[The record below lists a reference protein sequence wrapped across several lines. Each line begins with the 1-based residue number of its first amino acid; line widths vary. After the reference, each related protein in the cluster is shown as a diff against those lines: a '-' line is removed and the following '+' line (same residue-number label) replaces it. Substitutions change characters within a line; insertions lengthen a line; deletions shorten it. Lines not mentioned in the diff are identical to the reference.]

1 VTEQNAI
8 ALVLNAGVPFIR
20 ETGPLFTFQEAPFFE
35 TLDETFIPLLSLFD
49 RLEAAHIPF
58 RAAVVVPP
66 VLCHLLTDPNLIER
80 YIRYMDNRIAFG
92 VEEMERLEHQPRL
105 RALARH
111 YYDTEV
117 DKRFLFTERY
127 QKNILKTL
135 YYHKQRGRLEFIN
148 SAATNVFFPFYTA
161 QPSVFRA
168 QFEIALRSGR
178 RFFNSVEEGF
188 WLPELGY
195 CGEAGGALQ
204 RHNYAWTIID
214 THGALLASPPPERGS
229 FYPARDP
236 SGVTLFIRDFSA
248 YEEIMNI
255 RGRDPQNGAFRSFF
269 DDAGYELPAEKV
281 KRFLSSNGARTAT
294 GYKYSSRGDGGQTKE
309 VYDIDEGAAAAREK
323 AAAFLKARTDS
334 LAAARE
340 ALGKTP
346 VSVCAYHA
354 DYFGRFWYEGCAF
367 LEALFRAAALRD
379 DVRFV
384 TPSEYLSRRDTSG
397 FQTIQPVFTS
407 EGYNGYAENYLD
419 ASNDWVYRHILRAS
433 ERMSELAGRF
443 HEESDELRER
453 ALNQAARELLLAQDA
468 QWARIISTGEQR
480 LSGEWPQ
487 YARERLETHL
497 RNFTTIYEALGSDY
511 ISTRFLTDLEQ
522 RDNIFPDMNYRV
534 FASR

>member
-1 VTEQNAI
+1 VTGQNAI
-8 ALVLNAGVPFIR
+8 TLVLNAGVPFIR

-35 TLDETFIPLLSLFD
+35 TLDETFIPLLGLFD

-58 RAAVVVPP
+58 RVAIVVPP

-92 VEEMERLEHQPRL
+92 VEEIERLGGNPRL
-105 RALARH
+105 RALAGE

-127 QKNILKTL
+127 QKNILKVL
-135 YYHKQRGRLEFIN
+135 FYHKQRGRIEFIN

-161 QPSVFRA
+161 SPSVFRA

-178 RFFNSVEEGF
+178 RFFNSVEAGF

-195 CGEAGGALQ
+195 CAELGNAL
-204 RHNYAWTIID
+204 HTHHYAWTIID
-214 THGALLASPPPERGS
+214 THAALLATPPPERGS

-248 YEEIMNI
+248 YEEIMNT
-255 RGRDPQNGAFRSFF
+255 RGNCPQSGAFRSYF

-294 GYKYSSRGDGGQTKE
+294 GYKYYARGEGLGTKE
-309 VYDIDEGAAAAREK
+309 VYEREAGVQAAREM

-334 LAAARE
+334 LAAAR
-340 ALGKTP
+340 AAFGKMP

-354 DYFGRFWYEGCAF
+354 DYFGRFWHEGCVF
-367 LEALFRAAALRD
+367 LEALFREAARRD

-384 TPSEYLSRRDTSG
+384 TPSEYLSRQDAG
-397 FQTIQPVFTS
+397 EFQTLHPVFTS
-407 EGYNGYAENYLD
+407 EGHNGYAEDYLD

-443 HEESDELRER
+443 HEESDDLRER
-453 ALNQAARELLLAQDA
+453 ALNQAARELLLAQDVE
-468 QWARIISTGEQR
+468 WVRIISTGEQR

-487 YARERLETHL
+487 YARERIETHL
-497 RNFTTIYEALGSDY
+497 RNFTTFYEALGSDY

-534 FASR
+534 FTSR